1 MMNKEVYLKNI
12 AENLALLSR
21 EVSILNAVNLY
32 DINIIGEDFF
42 PGLLNLIYGYE
53 LKNANHLEKNAPA
66 IDLIDQKNRIAVQVT
81 SDNSSTK
88 IKHTIEEFNKSQAYH
103 LYDRLV
109 VLILT
114 QKKKYSSNFDTQG
127 LFSFE
132 KARDIWDVEKLI
144 KDIRELETAQIK
156 NVSDYLSEELYNKYY
171 SVRETQAGEVDTII
185 DLIEYISQHRK
196 VNKDRETT
204 VDPEYK
210 IYKRFKNFAD
220 KLITEY
226 TTLYTIYGEALN
238 IVNETLGIDEAQDI
252 IIMFYL
258 QDISVQFLEEEH
270 DNPIAALNKLVTY
283 FEEKLSINGKKYDRS
298 AIKFY
303 LVNEMIKCRVF
314 PNERS
319 EYDAGK

>member
-1 MMNKEVYLKNI
+1 MMNKEVYLKNV
-12 AENLALLSR
+12 AESLALLSR

-32 DINIIGEDFF
+32 DINIVAEDFF

-53 LKNANHLEKNAPA
+53 LKNANYLEKNAPA
-66 IDLIDQKNRIAVQVT
+66 IDLVDPKNRIAVQVT

-88 IKHTIEEFNKSQAYH
+88 IKHTIEEFNKNKAYQS
-103 LYDRLV
+103 YDRLI

-127 LFSFE
+127 MFSFE
-132 KARDIWDVEKLI
+132 KERDIWDVEKLMQ
-144 KDIRELETAQIK
+144 DVRELETEQIK
-156 NVSDYLSEELYNKYY
+156 AISNYLSAELCNKY
-171 SVRETQAGEVDTII
+171 
-185 DLIEYISQHRK
+185 YISQHRK
-196 VNKDRETT
+196 VKKPCETT

-210 IYKRFKNFAD
+210 IYKRFRDFAD
-220 KLITEY
+220 RLIAEY
-226 TTLYTIYGEALN
+226 TTLYTIYGEALK

-258 QDISVQFLEEEH
+258 QDISVQFLEEEQ

-283 FEEKLSINGKKYDRS
+283 FETKLSANGKKYDRS

>member
-1 MMNKEVYLKNI
+1 MNKEVYLKNI

-32 DINIIGEDFF
+32 DINIIAEDFF

-88 IKHTIEEFNKSQAYH
+88 IKHTIEEFNKSRAYH

-132 KARDIWDVEKLI
+132 KASDIWDVEKLI
-144 KDIRELETAQIK
+144 KDIRELETEQIK
-156 NVSDYLSEELYNKYY
+156 NISDYLSEELYNKYY
-171 SVRETQAGEVDTII
+171 SVRETQAGEVNTII

>member
-1 MMNKEVYLKNI
+1 MNKEVYLKNI

-32 DINIIGEDFF
+32 DINIIAEDFF

-270 DNPIAALNKLVTY
+270 DNPIAALNKL
-283 FEEKLSINGKKYDRS
+283 
-298 AIKFY
+298 
-303 LVNEMIKCRVF
+303 
-314 PNERS
+314 
-319 EYDAGK
+319 

>member
-1 MMNKEVYLKNI
+1 MNKEIYLKNI

-32 DINIIGEDFF
+32 DINIIAEDFF

-88 IKHTIEEFNKSQAYH
+88 IRHTIEEFNKNQEYH
-103 LYDRLV
+103 LYNRLV
-109 VLILT
+109 ILILT
-114 QKKKYSSNFDTQG
+114 QKKKYTSNFDTQG
-127 LFSFE
+127 LISFE
-132 KARDIWDVEKLI
+132 KERDIWDVENLI
-144 KDIRELETAQIK
+144 KDIRKLDTEQIK
-156 NVSDYLSEELYNKYY
+156 DISDYLSEELCNKYY
-171 SVRETQAGEVDTII
+171 SERETQAEEVITII

-196 VNKDRETT
+196 VNKARETT

-220 KLITEY
+220 KLTTEY
-226 TTLYTIYGEALN
+226 KTLYTIYGEALN

-258 QDISVQFLEEEH
+258 QDISIQFLEEEH
-270 DNPIAALNKLVTY
+270 DNPIVALNKLVIY
-283 FEEKLSINGKKYDRS
+283 FEEKLSTNGKKYDRS

-303 LVNEMIKCRVF
+303 LINEMIKCRVF

>member
-1 MMNKEVYLKNI
+1 MNKEVYLKNI

-32 DINIIGEDFF
+32 DINIIAEDFF

-319 EYDAGK
+319 ESDAGK

>member
-1 MMNKEVYLKNI
+1 MNKEVYLKNI

-32 DINIIGEDFF
+32 DINIIAEDFF

-210 IYKRFKNFAD
+210 IYKRFKNFTD

-314 PNERS
+314 PNEGS
-319 EYDAGK
+319 EYDADK

>member
-1 MMNKEVYLKNI
+1 MNKEVYLKNI

-32 DINIIGEDFF
+32 DINIIAEDFF
-42 PGLLNLIYGYE
+42 PGLLNLIYCYE
-53 LKNANHLEKNAPA
+53 SKNANHLEKNAPA

-258 QDISVQFLEEEH
+258 QDISVNTASKAC
-270 DNPIAALNKLVTY
+270 DA
-283 FEEKLSINGKKYDRS
+283 D
-298 AIKFY
+298 
-303 LVNEMIKCRVF
+303 M
-314 PNERS
+314 S
-319 EYDAGK
+319 E